1 MAKKK
6 VMLVDDEEVVLESF
20 KRGLKGEGYEIITAV
35 NSNDAFNKLNAF
47 PDIKVIVSD
56 IKMPGMD
63 GMEFLKM
70 IKREYPYIIRIV
82 LTGYADVDNAI
93 AAVNEGQVYRFITKP
108 WDIMEVRIILRLA
121 LQYQQALEEYRL
133 PVRDVQ
139 RAVKSIEELE
149 KRFPGISKISTDD
162 EGRIVI

>member
-1 MAKKK
+1 MAKNKI
-6 VMLVDDEEVVLESF
+6 MLVDDEEAVLESF

-35 NSNDAFNKLNAF
+35 NSKEAFNKLNAF

-56 IKMPGMD
+56 IRMPGMD
-63 GMEFLKM
+63 GMEFLKI

-82 LTGYADVDNAI
+82 LTAYADVNNAI

-108 WDIMEVRIILRLA
+108 WDTMELRIILRLA
-121 LQYQQALEEYRL
+121 LQYQQALEEYSL

-149 KRFPGISKISTDD
+149 KRFPGISKISTDE